1 MKKLLF
7 SPRSGKSAAD
17 TYKPREFE
25 ADSSILPLFTPRPLK
40 RIIISAALAVA
51 LGIAGLIAS
60 RQDVT
65 HPASEPPTP
74 AAQLSKL
81 PAKTERID
89 EEHHP
94 ARFDS
99 LDDGM
104 KKIAEELEAAAIK
117 WQRAR
122 PLHES
127 AHKTWNDWDDFS
139 TVRIEELNTAQIRLL
154 GEWVTDEA
162 TRYVSE
168 LNDYR
173 QAIIK
178 VWASREPDLVR
189 SHLLKIAERKGHL
202 GKEVNSWPSPG
213 LDELCDNFHFYHVG
227 HAMLD
232 PKGALE
238 TFFQYDADPR
248 MKDLVS
254 PMTTLPEL
262 FREYAARAPEEA
274 WSLALG
280 MAGEDYH
287 HRMIEAFA
295 DGAPAGQDWERRGRD
310 LIGSLSQLDIDL
322 SPTTFEAIA
331 ERWVMEHPAAA
342 LDWFA
347 RKASGVAEF
356 QTEDRFAP
364 NHVESIPRSP
374 EEVAVKMKLDLLV
387 GMYHSHK
394 DRSTEVI
401 SALDQLANRNRDP
414 IAALVLGALIG
425 ESLDPMDTPLL
436 GLIPKFPQREVRDE
450 LFLRALEAI
459 PTRAGNPSLSSSDSL
474 EGPNLTLEAV
484 RELAGKL
491 DITPEIRAKAEEV
504 FHKVEAAELH
514 ALEVQEQLRRS
525 KSDDA
530 NGDDPFSSR

>member
-1 MKKLLF
+1 M
-7 SPRSGKSAAD
+7 
-17 TYKPREFE
+17 
-25 ADSSILPLFTPRPLK
+25 
-40 RIIISAALAVA
+40 AVA

-60 RQDVT
+60 RRNVP
-65 HPASEPPTP
+65 HPVSGPPTP

-154 GEWVTDEA
+154 GEWVTGEA
-162 TRYVSE
+162 TPYVSE

-178 VWASREPDLVR
+178 VWASREPDFVR

-227 HAMLD
+227 HAILD
-232 PKGALE
+232 PKSSLDE
-238 TFFQYDADPR
+238 FLKDSADPQ
-248 MKDLVS
+248 MTNLLS
-254 PMTTLPEL
+254 AMTTLPEL

-287 HRMIEAFA
+287 HRMIEGFA
-295 DGAPAGQDWERRGRD
+295 DGAPAGQDWESKGRELVD
-310 LIGSLSQLDIDL
+310 ALSKLDIDS

-331 ERWVMEHPAAA
+331 ERWVREDPAAA

-347 RKASGVAEF
+347 RIASGVAEL
-356 QTEDRFAP
+356 QTEGHFSLE
-364 NHVESIPRSP
+364 HVDSTPRSR
-374 EEVAVKMKLDLLV
+374 EEVALKMKLDLLV
-387 GMYHSHK
+387 RMYHSHK

-401 SALDQLANRNRDP
+401 SALDRLATHNRDP
-414 IAALVLGALIG
+414 IAARVLGELIG
-425 ESLDPMDTPLL
+425 NSLDPMDTPLL
-436 GLIPKFPQREVRDE
+436 GLIPKFPQREDRNE
-450 LFLRALEAI
+450 LFLQAVNAI
-459 PTRAGNPSLSSSDSL
+459 PARGGSLDSILSDSLSS
-474 EGPNLTLEAV
+474 PNPILEAV
-484 RELAGKL
+484 RELSAQL
-491 DITPEIRAKAEEV
+491 DLAPGIRAMAEDA
-504 FHKVEAAELH
+504 FRKVEVAELS
-514 ALEVQEQLRRS
+514 ALEEQERLRRS
-525 KSDDA
+525 KGDA
-530 NGDDPFSSR
+530 NREDPFPSR